1 MASSIKPGP
10 KKPTKYP
17 KTGPNY
23 SKWGELEYA
32 GYGYNPETDTYF
44 FDPAIQARYEV
55 AAKKALRDEFE
66 KKPPSIWEQGA
77 AAALPVVL
85 GKGVKSLFS
94 GDGLGGLL
102 GLGSG
107 TSSLFGGSSASSLI
121 PSIGSAV
128 SNYGG
133 DFVDAVSDYG
143 GDFLDAVSDFGGDVI
158 DLIGGLF

>member
-44 FDPAIQARYEV
+44 FDPAIQARYEI
-55 AAKKALRDEFE
+55 AAQKALRDEFE

-85 GKGVKSLFS
+85 GKGVKSLFK
-94 GDGLGGLL
+94 DGLGGLL

-107 TSSLFGGSSASSLI
+107 TSSLFGGSSAGLI

-128 SNYGG
+128 SDYGG